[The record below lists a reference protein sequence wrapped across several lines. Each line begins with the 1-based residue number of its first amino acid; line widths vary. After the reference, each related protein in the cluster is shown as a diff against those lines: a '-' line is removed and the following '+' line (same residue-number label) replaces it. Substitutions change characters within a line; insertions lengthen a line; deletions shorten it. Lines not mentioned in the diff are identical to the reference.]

1 MLYGLKTLVG
11 TEEELGV
18 VKIKKKKK
26 LSFSVAGT
34 RMNRIRNEDMR
45 GNRAYLMCWRPK
57 PMRGRL
63 RSSGGRRDSEDV
75 CCRMQRLGEHRRD
88 LWMCK

>member
-11 TEEELGV
+11 TEEELEV
-18 VKIKKKKK
+18 VKIKKKRKK

-45 GNRAYLMCWRPK
+45 GN
-57 PMRGRL
+57 
-63 RSSGGRRDSEDV
+63 
-75 CCRMQRLGEHRRD
+75 
-88 LWMCK
+88 